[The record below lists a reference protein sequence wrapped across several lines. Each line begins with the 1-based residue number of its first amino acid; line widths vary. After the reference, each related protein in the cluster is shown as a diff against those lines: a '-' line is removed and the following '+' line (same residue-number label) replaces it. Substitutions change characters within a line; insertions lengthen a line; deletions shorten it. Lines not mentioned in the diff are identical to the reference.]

1 MVVYGKHDR
10 ISLPDDEEVIW
21 YGDLQWCNDDG
32 NTPSIEI
39 FDWLVD
45 YFIDTPVYASVAN
58 HKTRGDALFAP
69 SAMNG
74 IGSDAK
80 RASYIEALIRCM
92 SPAEHYQVQF
102 AAGRAISE
110 ARGELSSIASD
121 SMLPGAQLLELFSKL
136 LDVVGSPASDDSKL
150 DLGQTRCY
158 LRFIFSLAKNVE
170 WLRLLPVTK
179 REHPH
184 VEKCTVLS
192 QRFHVDEEI
201 CYIVGIYLHIDTAGN
216 IPLGYTQ
223 ESWGTLIMCAW
234 AGWAHIHA
242 DKDFDHCI
250 EISPILVRATEIFKT
265 SANFKLEDLARDVDR
280 VLRTLEW
287 HVNVGNEALSEVQR
301 FSDSLKSELELADKI
316 REFLTL

>member
-32 NTPSIEI
+32 STPSIEI

-45 YFIDTPVYASVAN
+45 YFIDTPVYASVTN
-58 HKTRGDALFAP
+58 HKTRGDALLAP

-136 LDVVGSPASDDSKL
+136 LDVVSSPASDDSKL

-170 WLRLLPVTK
+170 WLRLLPLTK

-184 VEKCTVLS
+184 VEKCTVLF
-192 QRFHVDEEI
+192 QRFHVDE
-201 CYIVGIYLHIDTAGN
+201 
-216 IPLGYTQ
+216 IPLGYIQ
-223 ESWGTLIMCAW
+223 ESWGTLIMRAW

-242 DKDFDHCI
+242 DMDFDHRI
-250 EISPILVRATEIFKT
+250 EISPILVRAMEIFKT
-265 SANFKLEDLARDVDR
+265 SANFKLEDLPRDMDR

-287 HVNVGNEALSEVQR
+287 HVQCR
-301 FSDSLKSELELADKI
+301 
-316 REFLTL
+316 